1 MNMKN
6 IRALNIGDVQ
16 FIGYLESNGDINIC
30 HCLESTL
37 ASYQTLGKYFFK
49 YIVLIV
55 LKIL

>member
-1 MNMKN
+1 MKN